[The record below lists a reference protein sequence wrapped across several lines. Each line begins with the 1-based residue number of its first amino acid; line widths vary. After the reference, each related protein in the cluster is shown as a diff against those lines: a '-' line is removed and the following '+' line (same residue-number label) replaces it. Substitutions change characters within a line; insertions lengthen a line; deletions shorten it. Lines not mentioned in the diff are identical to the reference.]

1 MIVGLDYMSN
11 KTLNICIKN
20 KRDSNSNFETNNP
33 ILLNGELVII
43 DDESDRPKIKIGDGV
58 STYSQLPFFDTVY
71 SEKPVYTYTE
81 INGLSD
87 VLDNLQQQINVIPII
102 PSGMIMIWSGDSSNV
117 PDGWVLCDGT
127 NGTPDLSDKF
137 VLGAGNTHSV
147 GDTGGSDS
155 VSLTVDEI
163 PSHNHNLSYDVI
175 TGQSGGTTTIAN
187 SSWFGSYNAVVIN
200 STEDTGGGQ
209 AHNNMPPYYTLCYI
223 MKV

>member
-1 MIVGLDYMSN
+1 MATNSIN
-11 KTLNICIKN
+11 ARIKN
-20 KRDSNSNFETNNP
+20 KRDTASNFESNNP
-33 ILLNGELVII
+33 ILLNGERVIV
-43 DDESDRPKIKIGDGV
+43 DDATEGLKIKIGDGV
-58 STYSQLPFFDTVY
+58 TPYSQLPFFGDIY
-71 SEKPVYTYTE
+71 SAKPVYSYTE

-87 VLDNLQQQINVIPII
+87 VLDNLQQQIDVIPII

-200 STEDTGGGQ
+200 STENTGGGQ